1 MEDAALSGVSAPGA
15 ASHAGF
21 DDCDLA
27 TLHAIFAEVV
37 QALDRREVPY
47 VVIGGLASAALGR
60 PRASGDIDILVTPH
74 DARPAL
80 TALSDAG
87 FHTDDINPHW
97 LFKAIKHGVLV
108 DLLFKMK
115 GDIYLDDEMLTRA
128 DVRNV
133 YEHPARV
140 IPREDL
146 VVVKALAHDEESR
159 GIGSTRSASSRAGA
173 RLGYLVRRAAGP
185 RRVLSLLLYATS
197 VDLVVPPSVI
207 RRLHDVAF
215 IEPDGDDMSAIPPTD
230 PYLAERIRTAIAQT
244 LA

>member
-1 MEDAALSGVSAPGA
+1 MLPVSGVSAPGA

-37 QALDRREVPY
+37 QALDAREIPY

-74 DARPAL
+74 DARRAL
-80 TALSDAG
+80 EGLGDAG
-87 FHTDDINPHW
+87 FHTDEINPHW

-115 GDIYLDDEMLTRA
+115 GDIYLDDEMLARA

-133 YEHPARV
+133 YAHPARV

-146 VVVKALAHDEESR
+146 VVVKALAHDEESSR
-159 GIGSTRSASSRAGA
+159 HWFDALGILAGGG
-173 RLGYLVRRAAGP
+173 LDWDYLVRRAAKGP

-197 VDLVVPPSVI
+197 VDLVVPHGVI
-207 RRLHDVAF
+207 HRLHEIAF
-215 IEPDGDDMSAIPPTD
+215 VQPEQG
-230 PYLAERIRTAIAQT
+230 TA
-244 LA
+244 